1 MALIIITTI
10 KGLMIMM
17 ITNQQMGFKS
27 WGLMGKNKNI
37 HKKQKNRPTQR
48 INHYRCRKKRE
59 NYMNLRTI
67 MMSMKINSN
76 WVMKEI
82 FTSTKILMKI
92 LITEQ
97 ERTTTIL
104 NKKINMWAR

>member
-27 WGLMGKNKNI
+27 WVLMGKNKNT
-37 HKKQKNRPTQR
+37 HKRQKNRPTQR

-59 NYMNLRTI
+59 NYMNLKTI
-67 MMSMKINSN
+67 MSTKINSN

>member
-1 MALIIITTI
+1 
-10 KGLMIMM
+10 
-17 ITNQQMGFKS
+17 
-27 WGLMGKNKNI
+27 
-37 HKKQKNRPTQR
+37 
-48 INHYRCRKKRE
+48 
-59 NYMNLRTI
+59 MNLKTI
-67 MMSMKINSN
+67 MSIKINSN